1 MTAVPLKS
9 GTMSDAQPFV
19 YEVRQDF
26 MDRGV
31 LPKGNRMYAKRED
44 AFEYACTLASQM
56 SDKVCKDISGSQK
69 RYCNKDIPFRYN
81 SKACVYFIKNDERHV
96 LYIKCHQLY

>member
-1 MTAVPLKS
+1 MNDK
-9 GTMSDAQPFV
+9 QPFV
-19 YEVRQDF
+19 YEVRLDS
-26 MDRGV
+26 MDKTEPTSMRIFSKPEGAFD
-31 LPKGNRMYAKRED
+31 YAKK
-44 AFEYACTLASQM
+44 LAEQLGEN
-56 SDKVCKDISGSQK
+56 VVTDISGSQK